1 MIPTRERKTTRRK
14 PVRPSLV
21 VSGCPDVARDPKSLL
36 AALRPLGDSS
46 SILEHASHCPSCFA
60 KIKELFLTTAAD
72 EHDPIHRLFDGLNCA
87 LYRLAKSILAA
98 AHDGVPDFS
107 FDHEPGPIQSV
118 VHEAEERLGVLAEY
132 SEGST
137 TRSQAAMTVKMLV
150 EDAARGGT
158 PDPLVAEQLLRR
170 SVSLGG
176 RFGLDAANLLG
187 FLRARAGDLDGAELL
202 FRAVIERTARDS
214 YESETQAHA
223 MNNLTTVHVGRG
235 NLRLAILWCE
245 RSLMLKERL
254 GLDARTNYLNLIFFW
269 LEHRTSY
276 GLDRARHYLR
286 VLLGQEGGKAYLVAS
301 IAHPHYAEGVKHLRA
316 AGFDREFPELAV
328 GRK

>member
-1 MIPTRERKTTRRK
+1 MIPTRERKIAPRK
-14 PVRPSLV
+14 TKDRLPT
-21 VSGCPDVARDPKSLL
+21 SGCPDVARDPKSLL

-46 SILEHASHCPSCFA
+46 SILEHASNCQACFG
-60 KIKELFLTTAAD
+60 KIKELFLTTSPD
-72 EHDPIHRLFDGLNCA
+72 EHDPIHRLFDGLNSA
-87 LYRLAKSILAA
+87 LYRLAKSILVAA
-98 AHDGVPDFS
+98 NDGVPDFA
-107 FDHEPGPIQSV
+107 FDREPGPIDTV
-118 VHEAEERLGVLAEY
+118 VREAGERLDVLAEY

-137 TRSQAAMTVKMLV
+137 LRSAAAVAVKTLV
-150 EDAARGGT
+150 DEAAHVGAPDAR
-158 PDPLVAEQLLRR
+158 VAEQLLKR

-187 FLRARAGDLDGAELL
+187 FLRARTGDYDGAELL

-223 MNNLTTVHVGRG
+223 MNNLTTVHIGRG

-254 GLDARTNYLNLIFFW
+254 GLDARTNYLNLMFFW
-269 LEHRTSY
+269 IEHGTSY
-276 GLDRARHYLR
+276 GTDRARHYLR
-286 VLLGQEGGKAYLVAS
+286 VLLGLEGGKAYLTKS
-301 IAHPHYAEGVKHLRA
+301 ILQPQYAEGVKHLRT

-328 GRK
+328 ARR